1 MQLPF
6 LKELLSGARS
16 EMLKIRVK
24 GTIQEP
30 EVSAQ
35 SLGTFWTT
43 VDEVLNGGKPSAD
56 DKKRNK

>member
-6 LKELLSGARS
+6 LKELWSGARN

-35 SLGTFWTT
+35 SMGTFWTT
-43 VDEVLNGGKPSAD
+43 VDEVLNGGKAAD
-56 DKKRNK
+56 DKKRSK